1 MTNEEKL
8 KDQAYQLRNR
18 INQVSEIN
26 NDPNTIE
33 EDSEDVDILN
43 LPPRSQTHINKKT
56 SVKWKI
62 SFPLIRFLFVLFILI
77 VFMVLT
83 YHIWGEELLPSSVSK
98 ESTSP
103 NPAGEMVRIIDTDK
117 KSPPVTEEQAIQI
130 NPQIGSDEV
139 NQTSTEFIGT
149 EETIQPEKTEVTY
162 YQVKQGDTLFQIAIS
177 FYGSKEGEKVII
189 EANNLQDREVITGQE
204 ILIPN
209 NELTLN

>member
-1 MTNEEKL
+1 
-8 KDQAYQLRNR
+8 
-18 INQVSEIN
+18 
-26 NDPNTIE
+26 
-33 EDSEDVDILN
+33 
-43 LPPRSQTHINKKT
+43 
-56 SVKWKI
+56 
-62 SFPLIRFLFVLFILI
+62 
-77 VFMVLT
+77 
-83 YHIWGEELLPSSVSK
+83 
-98 ESTSP
+98 
-103 NPAGEMVRIIDTDK
+103 MVRIIDTDK